1 MKAEA
6 AQADR
11 LEKEIIT
18 AVSRGADTISYAMS
32 ELKQGERTLGRYAL
46 YRALNDGK
54 ILLTVDRKLILPPA

>member
-18 AVSRGADTISYAMS
+18 AVSRGADTIDYAMS
-32 ELKQGERTLGRYAL
+32 ELKWGERTLGRSVLYQAL
-46 YRALNDGK
+46 DEGK